1 MTNTLKPPCTEAF
14 LFVFI
19 IKTPN
24 FVCRSP
30 AKPKKLKKNIPEAE
44 LIKGIKEE
52 GALRQHYTGLLYEQY
67 FDFIYAGKKKYKLSF
82 EQAHDAFGDAVLK
95 VCRQIQKGA
104 FDGGGKLPAYLFRA
118 FCNRCVDNLRKNASS
133 IMQEDI
139 AEHYDLPS
147 PAKGILAEMELQE
160 KWQEL
165 KFSMDELGE
174 KCKRLLLE
182 IEYYGYSQE
191 EVAQRMGYNKASTVA
206 NMKYRCLKRLKE
218 ILHLKTGKS

>member
-1 MTNTLKPPCTEAF
+1 M
-14 LFVFI
+14 
-19 IKTPN
+19 
-24 FVCRSP
+24 
-30 AKPKKLKKNIPEAE
+30 KKNIPEAE

-52 GALRQHYTGLLYEQY
+52 GALRQHYAGLLYEQY
-67 FDFIYAGKKKYKLSF
+67 FDFIYAGKKRYSLDF
-82 EQAHDAFGDAVLK
+82 EQAHDAFGDAVIK
-95 VCRQIQKGA
+95 VCTAIQKGA
-104 FDGGGKLPAYLFRA
+104 LDNGGKLSAYLFRA
-118 FCNRCVDNLRKNASS
+118 FSNRCVDKIRRNASS

-147 PAKGILAEMELQE
+147 AAKDVLTEMEQQE
-160 KWQEL
+160 KWQQMETA
-165 KFSMDELGE
+165 MDELGE

-218 ILHLKTGKS
+218 ILHLNTGKS

>member
-1 MTNTLKPPCTEAF
+1 MKNTLKPPCTEAF

-24 FVCRSP
+24 FGYTSP
-30 AKPKKLKKNIPEAE
+30 AKLKKLKKNIPEAE
-44 LIKGIKEE
+44 LIQGIKEE
-52 GALRQHYTGLLYEQY
+52 GALRQHYSGLLYEQY
-67 FDFIYAGKKKYKLSF
+67 FDFIYAGVKRYSLSF
-82 EQAHDAFGDAVLK
+82 DQAHDAFSDAIIK

-104 FDGGGKLPAYLFRA
+104 LDGDSKLSAYLYRA
-118 FCNRCVDNLRKNASS
+118 FCNRCVDNIRKNASS

-139 AEHYDLPS
+139 ADHYELPS
-147 PAKGILAEMELQE
+147 PVRSILEEMEQQE
-160 KWQEL
+160 KWNKLQIA
-165 KFSMDELGE
+165 MDELGE

-182 IEYYGYSQE
+182 IDYYGYSQE